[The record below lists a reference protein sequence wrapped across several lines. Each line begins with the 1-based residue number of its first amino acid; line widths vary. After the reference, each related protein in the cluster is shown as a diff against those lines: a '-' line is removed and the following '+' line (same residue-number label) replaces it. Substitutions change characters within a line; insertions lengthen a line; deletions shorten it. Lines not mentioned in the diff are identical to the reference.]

1 MRNAARTLLL
11 LMAFFSAGMA
21 RSQESDDEIRIG
33 IAAVDG
39 KDAALKAWAPIA
51 GELAAAVPGK
61 RFSIVP
67 FTYDEFDALIKD
79 GRLSFV
85 LAGPTYYVDYEMR
98 YGITRLAT
106 VVRSTQVGPVTGLG
120 GAIVVRA
127 DRKDLSK
134 PEDLKGKSIVGTGE
148 LALGGWLAQMREFG
162 LLGIDAEDFSKVQR
176 VGSFREAVLYMQE
189 GKADAA
195 FVRTGTIESLIA
207 DGRVARAE
215 LRVLRFPTAPIGYP
229 LEISTRLYPEWAFA
243 KTLRTPDD
251 LAKRVAVALLS
262 LSFSPDLKKSAGI
275 DGFTVPLDYAPIRE
289 LLRQQ
294 SMGPYAGQ
302 HGMDR
307 AGLFGG
313 HGYWAAGAFSIIL
326 MLGAALFF
334 QSRAASRR
342 EDSQS
347 QMLRLREEFERNVA
361 ERTRNL
367 EAEIERRKQI
377 ESERIAESV
386 KVKESLMKT
395 VKAVALTVE
404 MRDPYMSGHQ
414 QRVALLASAIG
425 AEMKLVPEM
434 IESIYLASLVHDI
447 GMIYVPSEI
456 TNRPGQLSPLEFEIV
471 KTHPRIGHEIMSS
484 VDLPWPI
491 ADIVLNHHRRPD
503 GSGYP
508 LDAEGAIPLEAH
520 ILGVADVVEAM
531 NSHRPYRPS
540 LGMDKAMAEIE
551 SGMGTKYDP
560 EVAAVCLRLLK
571 EKRFDFKA

>member
-1 MRNAARTLLL
+1 MRNLVPIFLLL
-11 LMAFFSAGMA
+11 TAFFCAGTA
-21 RSQESDDEIRIG
+21 RSQEASEEVRIG
-33 IAAVDG
+33 IAAIDG
-39 KDAALKAWAPIA
+39 KDVALKAWAPIA
-51 GELAAAVPGK
+51 RELEGAVPGRK
-61 RFSIVP
+61 FSIVP

-85 LAGPTYYVDYEMR
+85 LSGPTYYVDYEMR
-98 YGITRLAT
+98 YGISRLAT
-106 VVRSTQVGPVTGLG
+106 LVRSTQAGPVSGLG
-120 GAIVVRA
+120 GVIVVRA
-127 DRKDLSK
+127 DRKDLLK
-134 PEDLKGKSIVGTGE
+134 PEDLKGKAIVGTGE
-148 LALGGWLAQMREFG
+148 LALGGWLAQLREFG
-162 LLGIDAEDFSKVQR
+162 LLGIDAEDFSKIQR
-176 VGSFREAVLYMQE
+176 VGSFRDAVLHMLD

-195 FVRTGTIESLIA
+195 FVRTGTIEALIGG
-207 DGRVARAE
+207 GRVARAE
-215 LRVLRFPTAPIGYP
+215 LRVLRFPTAPIGFP

-251 LAKRVAVALLS
+251 LAKRVALALLS
-262 LSFSPDLKKSAGI
+262 LSLSPDQKKSAGI
-275 DGFTVPLDYAPIRE
+275 DGFTVPVDYAPVRE
-289 LLRQQ
+289 LLRER
-294 SMGPYAGQ
+294 SMGPYAGL
-302 HGMDR
+302 HGNDL
-307 AGLFGG
+307 ADLLGD
-313 HGYWAAGAFSIIL
+313 HGYWVAGVLCLIL
-326 MLGAALFF
+326 MLSAALFF
-334 QSRAASRR
+334 QARATSRQEGA
-342 EDSQS
+342 QS
-347 QMLRLREEFERNVA
+347 EMLRLRGEFERNVA

-377 ESERIAESV
+377 ETERIAESA

-434 IESIYLASLVHDI
+434 IESIYLAGLVHDI

-456 TNRPGQLSPLEFEIV
+456 TNRPGQLSPLEYEIV

-508 LDAEGAIPLEAH
+508 QDVEGGIPLESL

-531 NSHRPYRPS
+531 NSHRPYRPA
-540 LGMDKAMAEIE
+540 LGMDKAVAEIE
-551 SGMGTKYDP
+551 SGKGTKYDP
-560 EVAAVCLRLLK
+560 DVAAACLRLLK
-571 EKRFDFKA
+571 EKRFDFRT